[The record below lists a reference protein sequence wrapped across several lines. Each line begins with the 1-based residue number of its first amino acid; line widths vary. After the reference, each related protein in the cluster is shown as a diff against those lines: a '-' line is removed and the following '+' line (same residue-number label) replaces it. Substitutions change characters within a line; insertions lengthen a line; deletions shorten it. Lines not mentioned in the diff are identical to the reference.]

1 MGNTIGERIKSLREN
16 LNMTQDDLADACQ
29 TSRSTIA
36 RYEANAIE
44 PKGKKAVA
52 LATAL
57 RVSTDVI
64 LGVEQ
69 PTSAAHSPDQDEVW
83 QLREALRR
91 DPARRTLFDAAANVK
106 SKDIMTAVRLLDALK
121 GDDDGDAL

>member
-1 MGNTIGERIKSLREN
+1 MNNTTGGRIKALREN
-16 LNMTQDDLADACQ
+16 LGMTQDDLAEACQ

-36 RYEANAIE
+36 RYEANLIE

-64 LGVEQ
+64 LCVDQTGFIDQSLE
-69 PTSAAHSPDQDEVW
+69 QDEVW
-83 QLREALRR
+83 QLREQLRR
-91 DPARRTLFDAAANVK
+91 DPERRTLFDAAKNVRK
-106 SKDIMTAVRLLDALK
+106 EDILTAVRILDALK
-121 GDDDGDAL
+121 GDDSDEPV